1 MLSAGAL
8 HFARPQ
14 FFISIVPTYLPYP
27 AALVAV
33 SGAAEILG
41 GIGLLVPRTRRF
53 SAWGLIALYI
63 CVFPANINMALHPGH
78 YPTAL
83 LWLRLPFQG
92 VLIVWA
98 CYVGLQR
105 VPLPKVVED
114 THRTSKSA

>member
-1 MLSAGAL
+1 LS

-27 AALVAV
+27 ATLVAV

-41 GIGLLVPRTRRF
+41 AIGLLIPRTRRF

-63 CVFPANINMALHPGH
+63 CVFPANVNMALQPGQ
-78 YPTAL
+78 YPAVL

-92 VLIVWA
+92 VLIAWA
-98 CYVGLQR
+98 YWVGLHSG
-105 VPLPKVVED
+105 PGPKV
-114 THRTSKSA
+114 RAQGKRRA